1 MVRRFGDSAAPE
13 LLEQVAKALFSKG
26 FELGALNRRD
36 EALGAYDEVVRRF
49 GDSAAPEL
57 FKQAATALVNKSIV
71 LAELSCPAPPQ
82 DITAL
87 LTILP
92 KLDSPKSAIRALMRF
107 SVPLGP
113 ERMRELIQASPA
125 AGLLGPL
132 TTALEREMG
141 LAPRVPE
148 EVSEVAEDIRRDLA
162 KLREGHSQAG

>member
-1 MVRRFGDSAAPE
+1 M
-13 LLEQVAKALFSKG
+13 
-26 FELGALNRRD
+26 
-36 EALGAYDEVVRRF
+36 
-49 GDSAAPEL
+49 
-57 FKQAATALVNKSIV
+57 
-71 LAELSCPAPPQ
+71 LAELSCPAPPR

-92 KLDSPKSAIRALMRF
+92 KLDSPKSAIHALMRF

-125 AGLLGPL
+125 AGLLEPL

-148 EVSEVAEDIRRDLA
+148 EVSEVSEDIRRDLA

>member
-1 MVRRFGDSAAPE
+1 MVRRFGDSHAPE
-13 LLEQVAKALFSKG
+13 LLEQVAMALVNKG
-26 FELGALNRRD
+26 VTLGALSRP
-36 EALGAYDEVVRRF
+36 EEELAAYDDVVRRF
-49 GDSAAPEL
+49 GESETTEL
-57 FKQAATALVNKSIV
+57 AEQAATALVNKSIV

-148 EVSEVAEDIRRDLA
+148 EVSEVAEDIRRYLA